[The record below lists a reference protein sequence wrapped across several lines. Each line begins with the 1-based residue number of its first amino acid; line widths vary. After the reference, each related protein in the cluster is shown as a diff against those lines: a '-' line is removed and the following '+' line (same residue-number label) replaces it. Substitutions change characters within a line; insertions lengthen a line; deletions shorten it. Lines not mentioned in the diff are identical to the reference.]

1 MLFDLQGKRRRVV
14 QGTYLMLALLMGGG
28 LALVGVGSDIQGG
41 LLDAFG
47 GGGSNNGSGNSVV
60 QKRVDANEKK
70 VAVSPRDAA
79 LRKAL
84 SRDYYQLATG
94 QASADGTFPSD
105 AKDELRKSAANWQ
118 AYLALNPPK
127 PDASLARVALQVYN
141 PGALNKPSQAEEA
154 ARLIAQE
161 ESTVNAYLNLVQYA
175 TLAKDTRIAD
185 LAASKA
191 VDLAPAAQRKQ
202 VRAQIKQLKQPP
214 STSGA
219 QGATPQQ

>member
-47 GGGSNNGSGNSVV
+47 GGGSNNGNGNSVV
-60 QKRVDANEKK
+60 QKRVDSAEKK
-70 VAVSPRDAA
+70 VAVRPKDAA
-79 LRKAL
+79 LRKQL
-84 SRDYYQLATG
+84 SRDYYQLATA
-94 QASADGTFPSD
+94 QADANGTFPSD
-105 AKDELRKSAANWQ
+105 AKDELRKSASNWQ

-141 PGALNKPSQAEEA
+141 PGALNKPAQAEDA
-154 ARLIAQE
+154 ARLIAQSE
-161 ESTVNAYLNLVQYA
+161 DSVNAYLNLVQYA
-175 TLAKDTRIAD
+175 ALANDTRTAD
-185 LAASKA
+185 LAGTKA
-191 VDLAPAAQRKQ
+191 VDLAPASQRKQ
-202 VRAQIKQLKQPP
+202 VRAQVKQLKKPP
-214 STSGA
+214 SGQGA

>member
-47 GGGSNNGSGNSVV
+47 GGGSNNNSGNSLV

-70 VAVSPRDAA
+70 LAIRPKDAA
-79 LRKAL
+79 LRKSLA
-84 SRDYYQLATG
+84 RDYYQLATG
-94 QASADGTFPSD
+94 QASADGTFPSG
-105 AKDELRKSAANWQ
+105 AQDELRKSAGNWQ

-127 PDASLARVALQVYN
+127 PDPSLARVALQVYN
-141 PGALNKPSQAEEA
+141 PGALNRPTQAEEA
-154 ARLIAQE
+154 ARLIAQSE
-161 ESTVNAYLNLVQYA
+161 DSVNAYLNLVQYA
-175 TLAKDTRIAD
+175 ALAKDTRTAD

-202 VRAQIKQLKQPP
+202 VRAQVKQLQKPP
-214 STSGA
+214 AAQGA
-219 QGATPQQ
+219 TGATPQQ

>member
-14 QGTYLMLALLMGGG
+14 QGTYLMLAVLMGGG

-47 GGGSNNGSGNSVV
+47 GGSNNGNGNSVV
-60 QKRVDANEKK
+60 QKRVDANQKK
-70 VAVSPRDAA
+70 AAVSPRNAA

-94 QASADGTFPSD
+94 QASADGTFPAE
-105 AKDELRKSAANWQ
+105 AKDELRKSASNWQ

-175 TLAKDTRIAD
+175 TLAKDTRTAD
-185 LAASKA
+185 LAATKA

-202 VRAQIKQLKQPP
+202 VKAQIKQLKQPP
-214 STSGA
+214 TTSGGA

>member
-14 QGTYLMLALLMGGG
+14 QGTYLMLAVLMGGG

-47 GGGSNNGSGNSVV
+47 GGDSNGNGNSVV

-70 VAVSPRDAA
+70 VAVTPRSAA

-105 AKDELRKSAANWQ
+105 ARDELRKSASNWQ
-118 AYLALNPPK
+118 AYLALSPPK

-141 PGALNKPSQAEEA
+141 PGALNKPTQAEEA

-161 ESTVNAYLNLVQYA
+161 ENTVNAYLNLVQYA
-175 TLAKDTRIAD
+175 ALAKDTRIVD
-185 LAASKA
+185 LAGSKA

-202 VRAQIKQLKQPP
+202 VRAQVKQLKKPQ
-214 STSGA
+214 TASGA

>member
-47 GGGSNNGSGNSVV
+47 GGGSNNGNGNSVV

-70 VAVSPRDAA
+70 AAVRPHDQAI
-79 LRKAL
+79 RKAL

-105 AKDELRKSAANWQ
+105 AQDELRKSASNWQ
-118 AYLALNPPK
+118 AYLALNPPR

-141 PGALNKPSQAEEA
+141 PGALNKPTQAEDA
-154 ARLIAQE
+154 ARLIAQDE
-161 ESTVNAYLNLVQYA
+161 DSVNAYLNLVQYA
-175 TLAKDTRIAD
+175 TLAKDTRTAD
-185 LAASKA
+185 LAATKA
-191 VDLAPAAQRKQ
+191 LDLAPAGQRKQ
-202 VRAQIKQLKQPP
+202 VQAQIKQLKQPP
-214 STSGA
+214 TASGA
-219 QGATPQQ
+219 QGATTQP

>member
-47 GGGSNNGSGNSVV
+47 GGGSNNGNGNSVV

-70 VAVSPRDAA
+70 VALHPRDQAI
-79 LRKAL
+79 RKAL
-84 SRDYYQLATG
+84 ARDYYQLATG

-105 AKDELRKSAANWQ
+105 AQDELRKSAANWQ

-141 PGALNKPSQAEEA
+141 PGALNRPTQAEDA

-161 ESTVNAYLNLVQYA
+161 ENSVNAYLNLVQYA
-175 TLAKDTRIAD
+175 TLAKDTRTAD
-185 LAASKA
+185 LAATKA
-191 VDLAPAAQRKQ
+191 TDLAPAAQRKQ
-202 VRAQIKQLKQPP
+202 VKAQVKQLKQPP
-214 STSGA
+214 SASGA
-219 QGATPQQ
+219 QGTAPQQ

>member
-47 GGGSNNGSGNSVV
+47 GGSGNGSGNSVV

-70 VAVSPRDAA
+70 VAVTPRDAA

-84 SRDYYQLATG
+84 ARDYYQLATG
-94 QASADGTFPSD
+94 QASANGTFPAD

-127 PDASLARVALQVYN
+127 PDPSLARVALQVYN
-141 PGALNKPSQAEEA
+141 PGALNRPTQAEAA

-161 ESTVNAYLNLVQYA
+161 ENSVNAYLNLVQYA

-185 LAASKA
+185 LAGSKA
-191 VDLAPAAQRKQ
+191 LDLAPAAQRKQ
-202 VRAQIKQLKQPP
+202 VKLQIKQLKQPP
-214 STSGA
+214 SAAGA
-219 QGATPQQ
+219 QQGATPQQ

>member
-47 GGGSNNGSGNSVV
+47 GGSGNGNGNSVV

-70 VAVSPRDAA
+70 VAVTPRSAA
-79 LRKAL
+79 LRKSLA
-84 SRDYYQLATG
+84 RDYYQLATG
-94 QASADGTFPSD
+94 QASSDGTFP
-105 AKDELRKSAANWQ
+105 AEARDELRKSAANWQ

-141 PGALNKPSQAEEA
+141 PGALNRPSQAEDA

-161 ESTVNAYLNLVQYA
+161 EDSVNAYLNLVQYA
-175 TLAKDTRIAD
+175 TLAKDTRTAD
-185 LAASKA
+185 LAGTKA

-202 VRAQIKQLKQPP
+202 VKAQIKQLKQPP
-214 STSGA
+214 STTGA